1 MKKIYSKPE
10 IKVINIKPLSMLMTS
25 GEVGTTGVGMKWD
38 TNADSGEGLA
48 RRSRFST
55 WEEEDE

>member
-1 MKKIYSKPE
+1 MMI
-10 IKVINIKPLSMLMTS
+10 TGS
-25 GEVGTTGVGMKWD
+25 GISNTEAKTD
-38 TNADSGEGLA
+38 ALA